1 MFIAD
6 AHCDTLYAMALEG
19 TKPEDCVVTPQRL
32 AAGGVGLQ
40 TFALFCGKHG
50 TAGTAYSDAQAML
63 KVVDRAGV
71 PILTGDLPDAP
82 PASPT
87 GVFSCEGGE
96 MLEGSLKRFYEFQN
110 PLRLR
115 MIALTWNFE
124 NEIGHPAVEGP
135 KGGLKPFGFELLKA
149 MDAEG
154 VLPDASHLNEAGFW
168 DICEHAALPPIASHS
183 DCRWLCD
190 VPRNLNKD
198 QVRAIVQRGGFIGVN
213 FYSRFLCEEGNATLD
228 DVVRH
233 IDEMCELGAEH
244 VLGFGSDFDG
254 ISAWPEGLAHPGDFV
269 NLIDALRRRGYTESQ
284 IEGFAGMNL
293 WRLLKKAEAV
303 RPSRL

>member
-6 AHCDTLYAMALEG
+6 AHCDTLYAIAIEG
-19 TKPEDCVVTPQRL
+19 TKPESCVVTPERL

-50 TAGTAYSDAQAML
+50 PSPAGTPYADAQAML
-63 KVVDRAGV
+63 NAVDQVGV

-96 MLEGSLKRFYEFQN
+96 MLEGSIKRFHDFQDA
-110 PLRLR
+110 LRLR
-115 MIALTWNFE
+115 MLALTWNFE
-124 NEIGHPAVEGP
+124 NEIGHPAAEGP
-135 KGGLKPFGFELLKA
+135 TGGLKPFGLELLKA

-190 VPRNLNKD
+190 VPRNLRKE
-198 QVRAIVQRGGFIGVN
+198 QVKAIVERGGFIGVN
-213 FYSRFLCEEGNATLD
+213 FYGCFLREDGHATLD
-228 DVVRH
+228 DVVHH
-233 IDEMCELGAEH
+233 IDALCELGAEH

-254 ISAWPEGLAHPGDFV
+254 IEIWPDGLAHPGDFPT
-269 NLIDALRRRGYTESQ
+269 LLDALRRRGYTQAQ

-293 WRLLKKAEAV
+293 WNLLKRAEAAR
-303 RPSRL
+303 RP